1 MNMMSMNSDTAVIV
15 PAYCGSNTIE
25 GEKQKRLMTKTL
37 CKSLYEAGH
46 FVVLASH
53 STIDIETQNYCHL
66 FVYDCDNSFSVN
78 GIPER
83 NRSHSVAELTSIHN
97 ALKLLP
103 KRIKYVLKVC
113 YDNQPDFDFSDVI
126 QKAKNTGKKLV
137 TGKWGNDITLGVHLC
152 FFEVD
157 FFHDTLSFDEL
168 FRYDSLPNLEH
179 VWYSSVREKE
189 LLDEVHFEAY
199 DKPPYFFG
207 HEVKQYSSDGGA
219 ILVDYPYE

>member
-1 MNMMSMNSDTAVIV
+1 MNSDTAVIV

-66 FVYDCDNSFSVN
+66 FVYDCDNSFSVD

-83 NRSHSVAELTSIHN
+83 NRPHSVAELTSIHN

-113 YDNQPDFDFSDVI
+113 YDNQPDFDFADVI

-152 FFEVD
+152 FFDID
-157 FFHDTLSFDEL
+157 FFHETLSFDEL
-168 FRYDSLPNLEH
+168 PRYDSQPNLEH
-179 VWYSSVREKE
+179 VWYSSVRDKG
-189 LLDEVHFEAY
+189 LLDQVHGSEMY
-199 DKPPYFFG
+199 DRPPYFFG
-207 HEVKQYSSDGGA
+207 HEVKQYSNDGGTR
-219 ILVDYPYE
+219 LVDYPYG